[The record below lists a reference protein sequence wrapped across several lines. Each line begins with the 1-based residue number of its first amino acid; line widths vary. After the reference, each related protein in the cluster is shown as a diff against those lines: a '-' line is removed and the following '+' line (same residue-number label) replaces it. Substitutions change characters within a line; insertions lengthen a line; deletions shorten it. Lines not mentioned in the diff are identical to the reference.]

1 MPRSKK
7 RGPSPRAAQTKA
19 DQAEAVKKT
28 ITPQQYARRRAF
40 GWTLVGAGV
49 LMVVTHWVAHLGALY
64 DDRPLFD
71 LLIGYPM
78 GGLLAIAGAI
88 VLSD

>member
-1 MPRSKK
+1 MPKSKK
-7 RGPSPRAAQTKA
+7 RRPSTRAAETKA
-19 DQAEAVKKT
+19 AQADAAKKA
-28 ITPQQYARRRAF
+28 ITPEQYARRRFF
-40 GWTLVGAGV
+40 GWTLVGVGI

-78 GGLLAIAGAI
+78 GGLLVIGGAI